1 MSEDTSRMFMDT
13 DGKWHWERR
22 GDPTVARGWDEAP
35 ELLISTSKG
44 FISEVDCAEDYWK
57 VNGPG
62 APVLNY
68 ERPKRA

>member
-1 MSEDTSRMFMDT
+1 MTSRMYMAP
-13 DGKWHWERR
+13 DGKWHWERTYD
-22 GDPTVARGWDEAP
+22 GAP
-35 ELLISTSKG
+35 SVISYG